1 MKPLVC
7 PQDFLENDVCALH
20 FVGWRKSGMP
30 AVFEARAQF
39 KLLTYI
45 RIACSACPND
55 QPSCSCPPVHTLGL
69 QAWMVVMIAHTAAVA
84 QHGSKGYRSR

>member
-30 AVFEARAQF
+30 AVFEVSFGHPGCTVCMPFAQ
-39 KLLTYI
+39 
-45 RIACSACPND
+45 
-55 QPSCSCPPVHTLGL
+55 SCSHL
-69 QAWMVVMIAHTAAVA
+69 Q
-84 QHGSKGYRSR
+84 QLL

>member
-30 AVFEARAQF
+30 AVFEVSPNPLATLQPQHPVCG
-39 KLLTYI
+39 LVYH
-45 RIACSACPND
+45 SPCP
-55 QPSCSCPPVHTLGL
+55 S
-69 QAWMVVMIAHTAAVA
+69 
-84 QHGSKGYRSR
+84 